1 MSELTVTRTL
11 HIAAH
16 RSAVWAALTQAEL
29 ISEWFGDDTTID
41 LRVGGIG
48 TLTWNEWGSFGILI
62 EEVDEPHT
70 FAYRWVRKAGENPA
84 VDPTTL
90 VRFTLA
96 EKDGGTELT
105 VVETGWEQF
114 GEEGADM
121 MRDNTAGWLGELD
134 ELRDFL
140 EKEDSM

>member
-16 RSAVWAALTQAEL
+16 PSAVWAALTQAEL
-29 ISEWFGDDTTID
+29 ISEWFGDKTTID
-41 LRVGGIG
+41 LRVGGVG
-48 TLTWNEWGSFGILI
+48 AFSWDQWGDHGFVV
-62 EEVDEPHT
+62 EEIDEPHV
-70 FAYRWVRKAGENPA
+70 FAFRWAHTAGDDATTDPA
-84 VDPTTL
+84 TL

-96 EKDGGTELT
+96 PQGGGTELT

-114 GEEGADM
+114 GDDATKFAGE
-121 MRDNTAGWLGELD
+121 NTAGWLEELD
-134 ELRDFL
+134 ELKAFL